1 MMELDYPT
9 IVSSVLVIAGSV
21 GGLAFMGFKGKVISA
36 IGDLVDLLVD
46 VTDLLQA
53 IAEAGKDESLTP
65 DEWTNI
71 SKKAM
76 EIKTDLSEMMVFLGP
91 ILSR

>member
-21 GGLAFMGFKGKVISA
+21 GGLAFIGFKGKVLSA

-46 VTDLLQA
+46 VTDLLQI

-76 EIKTDLSEMMVFLGP
+76 EIKADLNEMMVFLGP

>member
-36 IGDLVDLLVD
+36 IGDVVELLVD

-65 DEWTNI
+65 EEWAEI
-71 SKKAM
+71 SSKAM
-76 EIKTDLSEMMVFLGP
+76 EIKTDLSEMIVFLGP
-91 ILSR
+91 VLSR

>member
-9 IVSSVLVIAGSV
+9 IVSSVLVIAGSI
-21 GGLAFMGFKGKVISA
+21 GGLAFMGFKGKVLSA

-46 VTDLLQA
+46 VTDLLQI

-65 DEWTNI
+65 EEWTNI

-76 EIKTDLSEMMVFLGP
+76 EIKADLSEMMVFLGP